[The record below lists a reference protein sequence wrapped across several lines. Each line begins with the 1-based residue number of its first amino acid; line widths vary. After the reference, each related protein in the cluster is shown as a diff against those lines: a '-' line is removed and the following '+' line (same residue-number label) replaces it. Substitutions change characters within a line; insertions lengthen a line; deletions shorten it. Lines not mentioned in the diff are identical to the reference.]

1 MKQSKALFH
10 GAIVLYFIIALEFL
24 MMISPFAGLFYSV
37 FNPLLVAAGSH
48 PATRWLS
55 AFFLPHMVVPP
66 DALLQ
71 SIRILGSVLFVVG
84 MVVFLVCAVQV
95 YAHKLLK
102 KGAALKGLYAVL
114 RHPQYLALGM
124 AGLGLSILWPRF
136 LVVVLWLV
144 MMLLYSLLAA
154 DEERRMLK
162 AYPETYAAY
171 REKTGMFLPRSI
183 EQRVIPRTTVGKAAS
198 FVLVWAL
205 VLGGAFALRAYTVD
219 HLPVW
224 IDGNVVAL
232 AVNPDDVL
240 MMEHRLPDILSL
252 PEVRARV
259 KDGQRYLVYFLPPD
273 YIMQGLIADTGGE
286 WRLYKQHHTVQMI
299 TDWIFHPFGHLIGGG
314 HAMHSASG
322 PAMVSGEERRV
333 VFVAISGVP
342 DQQPLDA
349 FAIGAERSP
358 QFMLDVDVHTLTI
371 RDVKDLPRDTAWA
384 DVPTPVF

>member
-1 MKQSKALFH
+1 MEKSKALFSS
-10 GAIVLYFIIALEFL
+10 AIVLYFIIALEFL
-24 MMISPFAGLFYSV
+24 IMISPFAGLFYSV
-37 FNPLLVAAGSH
+37 FNPLLVAAGRY

-71 SIRILGSVLFVVG
+71 FIRVLGSVLLVVG
-84 MVVFLVCAVQV
+84 MVVFLACAVQV

-144 MMLLYSLLAA
+144 MMLLYSRLAV

-183 EQRVIPRTTVGKAAS
+183 EQRVMPRTTAGKAAS

-205 VLGGAFALRAYTVD
+205 VLGGAFALRAYTVG

-224 IDGNVVAL
+224 TDGNVVAL

-259 KDGQRYLVYFLPPD
+259 EAGQRYLVYFLPPN
-273 YIMQGLIADTGGE
+273 YIMQGLVADTGGE

-299 TDWIFHPFGHLIGGG
+299 TDWILHPFGHLTGGG
-314 HAMHSASG
+314 HAMHPASG
-322 PAMVSGEERRV
+322 PAIASGQERRL
-333 VFVAISGVP
+333 VFVAISGAP
-342 DQQPLDA
+342 GQEPLEV

-371 RDVKDLPRDTAWA
+371 REVKDLPKDTAWA